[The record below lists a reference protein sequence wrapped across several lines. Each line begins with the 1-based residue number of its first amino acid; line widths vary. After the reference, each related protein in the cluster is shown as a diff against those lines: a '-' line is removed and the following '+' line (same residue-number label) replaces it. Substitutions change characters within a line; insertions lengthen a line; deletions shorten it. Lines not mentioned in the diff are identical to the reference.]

1 MTTRA
6 QRIKRRN
13 AKREK
18 EFFRMQKLVGLF
30 FILSGILLVVMEN
43 DITWLICVG
52 LPVGISLIVTKQKV
66 FCDYNEYES
75 EE

>member
-6 QRIKRRN
+6 QRIARRN

-18 EFFRMQKLVGLF
+18 AYFRMQKLVGLF
-30 FILSGILLVVMEN
+30 LILSGVILMVTEY
-43 DITWLICVG
+43 DITWLVCVG
-52 LPVGISLIVTKQKV
+52 LPAGIGLLVTKKKV
-66 FCDYNEYES
+66 FCDYNEYE